1 MVGDSIGDFIIRIKN
16 GYRARHKTV
25 LAPYGKRLFELGKLL
40 AKEKYIDDIKVE
52 KQDGKQVLV
61 ATLSYPKRKPALTDL
76 KRISKPGLRV
86 YVRHGKIPLVFSGIG
101 IVVLSTSKGL
111 MTGKEARKA
120 SLGGEMLC
128 KVW

>member
-1 MVGDSIGDFIIRIKN
+1 MVSDSIGDFIIRIKN

-25 LAPYGKRLFELGKLL
+25 LAPYGKRLLELGKLL

-86 YVRHGKIPLVFSGIG
+86 YVRHSKIPLVFSGIG
-101 IVVLSTSKGL
+101 MVVLSTPKGL

-120 SLGGEMLC
+120 SLGGEILC